1 VLESVLS
8 TRALKI
14 VLYAGN
20 DGPTWVRALRRALPE
35 AETEL
40 WSATEATDADYGVVW
55 KPPPDVMPSFRRARA
70 IFNLG
75 AGVDAIA
82 DLGHVLPGIPLIR
95 LNDAGMAEQ
104 MIEYVAHA
112 ALRCYREVDAYAG
125 QQRDALWRARPRK
138 SKREFVIGILGAG
151 VLGAAVAEALV
162 RLGFAVRAWSRS
174 RKDIAGVT
182 SFAGDQALAA
192 FLAET
197 RFLACLLPLTR
208 DTENLL
214 DRERLALLP
223 RGAYVVNVARG
234 GLVVDTDLLALLD
247 NGHLAGAILDV
258 FRDEP
263 LPAAHP
269 FWHHPRVTVTPHV
282 SAATLVQESVQQ
294 IADKIRRFDAGLP
307 ITGVVDRDRGY

>member
-1 VLESVLS
+1 
-8 TRALKI
+8 LKI

-20 DGPTWVRALRRALPE
+20 DGPTWARAFRRALPE
-35 AETEL
+35 AKIEL
-40 WSATEATDADYGVVW
+40 WSATEAVDADYGVVW
-55 KPPPDVMPSFRRARA
+55 KPPLDVTPSFRRAKA

-75 AGVDAIA
+75 AGVDAIP
-82 DLGHVLPGIPLIR
+82 DLDHVLPGVPLIR
-95 LNDAGMAEQ
+95 LDDAGMAEQ

-112 ALRCYREVDAYAG
+112 ALRCYREIDAYAA

-138 SKREFVIGILGAG
+138 PKPEFVIGVLGAG
-151 VLGAAVAEALV
+151 VLGVAVAGALAG
-162 RLGFAVRAWSRS
+162 LGFTVRAWSRS
-174 RKDIAGVT
+174 RKDIGGVT
-182 SFAGDQALAA
+182 SFAGEREFAA

-197 RFLACLLPLTR
+197 RFLVCLLPLTR

-234 GLVVDTDLLALLD
+234 GLVVDGDLLALLD
-247 NGHLAGAILDV
+247 SGHLAGAILDV

-263 LPAAHP
+263 LPPAHP

-294 IADKIRRFDAGLP
+294 IADKIRRLDAGLP
-307 ITGVVDRDRGY
+307 ITGVVDRGRGY